1 LESIALQGRDK
12 NIKNACQIIKQLYL
26 KRQANRVIVET
37 VAFQQV
43 LRTIFMSM

>member
-1 LESIALQGRDK
+1 LECIALQGRDK
-12 NIKNACQIIKQLYL
+12 NIKNASQIIKQLYI
-26 KRQANRVIVET
+26 KWKANKVVVET